1 MLVVKS
7 DISQFE
13 HLIILLLFTGVILLS
28 GNEKLI
34 ITTQQHIDRCLGFY
48 DVSQSQNESHSNSD
62 SDKLNQIKCILNIV
76 KNWLIKDYK
85 SSQCRKWVKWI
96 KNKGMIIFSS

>member
-13 HLIILLLFTGVILLS
+13 HLIILLLFTGVLLLS

-34 ITTQQHIDRCLGFY
+34 ITTQQNIDKCLGFY
-48 DVSQSQNESHSNSD
+48 DVSQSQNESHS
-62 SDKLNQIKCILNIV
+62 DKINQIKCIINIV